1 MENLEELLNELQ
13 MQNQQLQ
20 TVLIQKQSLMIQS
33 RETEKALEEI
43 EKGCEEIYKT
53 IGPILVRTNREDI
66 KKDLEESK
74 EEVGI
79 KLKSLEKQ
87 EAMLKERIKKIQE
100 KFQELTQAGKGG

>member
-1 MENLEELLNELQ
+1 MENLEDLLNELQ
-13 MQNQQLQ
+13 IQNQQLQ
-20 TVLIQKQSLMIQS
+20 TVMIQKQSLMIQS
-33 RETEKALEEI
+33 RETEKALEEL

-74 EEVGI
+74 EETGI

-87 EAMLKERIKKIQE
+87 EAILKKRIKEIQE